1 MPEYKTPG
9 VYVEEISTLP
19 ASVAQVETAIPAFI
33 GYTEIAQ
40 ERLADDLLNV
50 PTRITSLVEYR
61 QKFGGP
67 QVETFAVDILE
78 DDATTPSTFTV
89 SPVSAPTPTYRMYY
103 SMQMYFANGGGPCW
117 IISVGTGYD
126 DAISNTDMN
135 GTGALAE
142 LKKEDEP
149 TIIVF
154 PDIAGV
160 SDTSQYYGIYNDA
173 LSQASELGDRVVL
186 IDLKPDQSVSDLRNN
201 IASDLDLVKYG
212 AAYHPYLETS
222 LSFHFT
228 DASVSVNAHTTTSTN
243 PPAVDLTTATDIS
256 DSTIKDDQNALYNL
270 IRQAVSKPK
279 VTLAPSSAIAGIYA
293 RVDADRGV
301 WKAPANVSVLNV
313 SRPTI
318 KITEESQRSLNV
330 DTVGGKSINAIRAF
344 TGRGILVWGARTLAG
359 NDNEWRYVPVRR
371 LYNMVEESLQK
382 ATSWVVF
389 EPNTANTWIR
399 VKAQAENFLNRLW
412 RDGALAG
419 ATPEDAYFVNVGLGI
434 TMTAVDI
441 LEGRLI
447 VEIGMAAARPAEFI
461 ILRFSHK
468 LQES

>member
-33 GYTEIAQ
+33 GYTEIA
-40 ERLADDLLNV
+40 RDRVDDDLLNI

-61 QKFGGP
+61 EKFGGP
-67 QVETFAVDILE
+67 QVEDFAVDIVE
-78 DDATTPSTFTV
+78 DDSGAVSTFTV
-89 SPVSAPTPTYRMYY
+89 NPVLPPTLTYRMYY
-103 SMQMYFANGGGPCW
+103 AMQMYFTNGGGPCY

-126 DAISNTDMN
+126 DAISNTAMN
-135 GTGALAE
+135 STGALAE
-142 LKKEDEP
+142 LAKEDEP
-149 TIIVF
+149 TLIVF
-154 PDIAGV
+154 PDIAGIT
-160 SDTSQYYGIYNDA
+160 DTGQYYGIYNDA
-173 LSQASELGDRVVL
+173 LSQASQLGDRFVL
-186 IDLKPDQSVSDLRNN
+186 IDLQDEDVADFRNS

-212 AAYHPYLETS
+212 AAYHPYLRTA
-222 LSFHFT
+222 LSFHYT
-228 DASVSVNAHTTTSTN
+228 DDSVTVGTHTTTSGGA
-243 PPAVDLTTATDIS
+243 PAVDLAATAIS
-256 DSTIKDDQNALYNL
+256 DSTIKEDQNDLYNK
-270 IRQAVSKPK
+270 IKQAVSKPK
-279 VTLAPSSAIAGIYA
+279 VVLPPSAAVAGVYC

-301 WKAPANVSVLNV
+301 WKAPANVSILNV
-313 SRPTI
+313 TAPTI
-318 KITEESQRSLNV
+318 KITEESQRDLNV
-330 DTVGGKSINAIRAF
+330 DTVAGKSINAIRAF
-344 TGRGILVWGARTLAG
+344 TGKGILVWGARTLAG
-359 NDNEWRYVPVRR
+359 NDNEWRYIPVRR
-371 LYNMVEESLQK
+371 LYNMVEESLKK

-419 ATPEDAYFVNVGLGI
+419 ATPEDAYFVNVGLGV